1 MSVFSLYAAGFP
13 ALLTAVFSVLGGVR
27 ILFSSSKTAANL
39 TSGDCFA
46 VIVYI
51 SEGSSE
57 NPGFMDVLLLTLN
70 TFFAFWLAF
79 FAGAAACLHRDL
91 RRRRLSPLRP
101 AGWSFRSALDVAG
114 VSATAGTLAGLI
126 VLLIPVAAKQHAIP
140 LYSPQTVGIVAGIL
154 IFAFLWTEGRRQIQ
168 FQRPAGLV
176 FGEWLIL
183 AGALQ
188 LFETFVFR
196 DPRDWPGVPHG
207 ATTALLCT
215 LAIAA
220 GGIWIAAIVPAF
232 LKRYEGLR
240 VIDRIA
246 DQGESTQPE
255 YVAATPECPHPERW
269 QMLDAQTA
277 ELEVLD
283 FLKALVVTTK
293 PSLIVETGT
302 FIGHSAIKMAEGL
315 KANGFGRI
323 ITVEFDP
330 AVFAKARE
338 NIEASGL
345 RNWIDYRN
353 QSSLETRVDGVID
366 ILFSDSDVPI
376 REAEIRRFL
385 PQIAP
390 GGLVLAHDASSQFK
404 LVREAALR
412 LEQEGL
418 LSVVLLSTPRG
429 LVVAQKR
436 EGRK

>member
-1 MSVFSLYAAGFP
+1 MNVFLLILNSSLAFWIAFFFG
-13 ALLTAVFSVLGGVR
+13 
-27 ILFSSSKTAANL
+27 
-39 TSGDCFA
+39 A
-46 VIVYI
+46 VI
-51 SEGSSE
+51 
-57 NPGFMDVLLLTLN
+57 
-70 TFFAFWLAF
+70 
-79 FAGAAACLHRDL
+79 CLRADL
-91 RRRRLSPLRP
+91 QRRRLHLGRS
-101 AGWSFRSALDVAG
+101 AGWNPQSALDVTSVAVIMG
-114 VSATAGTLAGLI
+114 VLTGLGI
-126 VLLIPVAAKQHAIP
+126 LLIPVAVQQRAIP
-140 LYSPQTVGIVAGIL
+140 LYSPLAWEIIAGGL
-154 IFAFLWTEGRRQIQ
+154 MFAFLWTEGRRQIQ
-168 FQRPAGLV
+168 FQRPPGIV
-176 FGEWLIL
+176 FGEALIL
-183 AGALQ
+183 CGACELLQTRIFGAGACAKMLRGPVV
-188 LFETFVFR
+188 EVIS
-196 DPRDWPGVPHG
+196 G
-207 ATTALLCT
+207 
-215 LAIAA
+215 LAIIL
-220 GGIWIAAIVPAF
+220 GGVWIASIIPPY

-246 DQGESTQPE
+246 DQGEAAQPE
-255 YVAATPECPHPERW
+255 YVAPTPECPHPEHW

-283 FLKALVVTTK
+283 FLKALVITTK

-330 AVFAKARE
+330 AIFAKARE

-345 RNWIDYRN
+345 RNWIEYRN
-353 QSSLETRVDGVID
+353 QSSLETKVDGVID
-366 ILFSDSDVPI
+366 LLFSDSDVPI

-385 PQIAP
+385 PQVAP

>member
-1 MSVFSLYAAGFP
+1 MHIFL
-13 ALLTAVFSVLGGVR
+13 
-27 ILFSSSKTAANL
+27 ILNSSSAL
-39 TSGDCFA
+39 WDF
-46 VIVYI
+46 
-51 SEGSSE
+51 
-57 NPGFMDVLLLTLN
+57 L
-70 TFFAFWLAF
+70 
-79 FAGAAACLHRDL
+79 AGAAICLIADL
-91 RRRRLSPLRP
+91 RRRRLSLTRP
-101 AGWSFRSALDVAG
+101 AGWNLRTALDVACTA
-114 VSATAGTLAGLI
+114 ATLGSLTGLI
-126 VLLIPVAAKQHAIP
+126 ALLIPVAHLQRSIP
-140 LYSPQTVGIVAGIL
+140 LFSPLTWGIVACGL
-154 IFAFLWTEGRRQIQ
+154 MFAFLWGEGRRQIQ

-176 FGEWLIL
+176 LGEWLIL
-183 AGALQ
+183 AAAYQ
-188 LFETFVFR
+188 WIESFVFR
-196 DPRDWPGVPHG
+196 DGRAWPEVPG
-207 ATTALLCT
+207 GTVVEIMRG
-215 LAIAA
+215 LAIASGA
-220 GGIWIAAIVPAF
+220 IWIAIIIPPF

-240 VIDRIA
+240 IIDRLA
-246 DQGESTQPE
+246 EQGEAAQPE
-255 YVAATPECPHPERW
+255 YVEPTPECPHPERW

-283 FLKALVVTTK
+283 FLKALVITTK

-330 AVFAKARE
+330 EIFAKARE

-345 RNWIDYRN
+345 SNWIEYRN
-353 QSSLETRVDGVID
+353 QSSLETRIDGPID

-385 PQIAP
+385 PQVIP

-404 LVREAALR
+404 LVRQAALR

>member
-1 MSVFSLYAAGFP
+1 
-13 ALLTAVFSVLGGVR
+13 
-27 ILFSSSKTAANL
+27 
-39 TSGDCFA
+39 
-46 VIVYI
+46 
-51 SEGSSE
+51 
-57 NPGFMDVLLLTLN
+57 MDSFLRTLN
-70 TFFAFWLAF
+70 SSLAFWIAF
-79 FAGAAACLHRDL
+79 LAGAALCLRADF
-91 RRRRLSPLRP
+91 RRRRLSVGRS
-101 AGWSFRSALDVAG
+101 AGWSFPSALDVISVG
-114 VSATAGTLAGLI
+114 VTVGALAGMV
-126 VLLIPVAAKQHAIP
+126 VLLIPVAFQQRAIP
-140 LYSPQTVGIVAGIL
+140 LYSPLTWGIL
-154 IFAFLWTEGRRQIQ
+154 AAVGVLAFLWSEGRSQIQ
-168 FQRPAGLV
+168 FQRPAGIV

-183 AGALQ
+183 CGAYQ
-188 LFETFVFR
+188 LLETFAFG
-196 DPRDWPGVPHG
+196 DHG
-207 ATTALLCT
+207 AGLNVPRGRAVEVLSGV
-215 LAIAA
+215 AIVA
-220 GGIWIAAIVPAF
+220 GGMWIAAIIAPF

-246 DQGESTQPE
+246 AQGEVAQPE
-255 YVAATPECPHPERW
+255 YVEATPECPHPERW

-283 FLKALVVTTK
+283 FLKALVITTK

-330 AVFAKARE
+330 AIFAKARE

-345 RNWIDYRN
+345 RNWIEYRN
-353 QSSLETRVDGVID
+353 QSSLETKIDGMID

-385 PQIAP
+385 PQVVP
-390 GGLVLAHDASSQFK
+390 NGLVLAHDASSQFK
-404 LVREAALR
+404 IVREAALR

-429 LVVAQKR
+429 LMVAQKR

>member
-1 MSVFSLYAAGFP
+1 MAAFP
-13 ALLTAVFSVLGGVR
+13 
-27 ILFSSSKTAANL
+27 
-39 TSGDCFA
+39 
-46 VIVYI
+46 
-51 SEGSSE
+51 
-57 NPGFMDVLLLTLN
+57 LTLN
-70 TFFAFWLAF
+70 SFLAFWLAF
-79 FAGAAACLHRDL
+79 FAGASVCLQADL
-91 RRRRLSPLRP
+91 RRRRLLLIRS
-101 AGWSFRSALDVAG
+101 AGWSLRSALDVACAA
-114 VSATAGTLAGLI
+114 ATAAILLALI
-126 VLLIPVAAKQHAIP
+126 VVLIPLAIQLRAIP
-140 LYSPQTVGIVAGIL
+140 LDSPLTWRVVAGIL
-154 IFAFLWTEGRRQIQ
+154 ILTFLWGEGRREIQ
-168 FQRPAGLV
+168 FQRPAGIV

-183 AGALQ
+183 CGSYQ
-188 LFETFVFR
+188 LIEMFTFRSATF
-196 DPRDWPGVPHG
+196 WPHIPQD
-207 ATTALLCT
+207 TTAEVSYGF
-215 LAIAA
+215 AILA
-220 GGIWIAAIVPAF
+220 GGIWIATVIPSF

-246 DQGESTQPE
+246 DQGEAAQPE
-255 YVAATPECPHPERW
+255 YAAPTPECLHPERW

-283 FLKALVVTTK
+283 FLKALVITTK

-330 AVFAKARE
+330 TIFAKARE

-345 RNWIDYRN
+345 RSWIEYRN
-353 QSSLETRVDGVID
+353 QSSLETTIEGVID

-385 PQIAP
+385 PQIIP